1 MTDFASQLPDFLG
14 QARHV
19 RERRE
24 IALLELADPLID
36 RLLRLTKA
44 HV

>member
-1 MTDFASQLPDFLG
+1 MIDLAGQLPDFLG
-14 QARHV
+14 EARHV

-24 IALLELADPLID
+24 IALFELPDPLID
-36 RLLRLTKA
+36 RLLRFTKA

>member
-1 MTDFASQLPDFLG
+1 MIDVACQLADFFG
-14 QARHV
+14 EARHV

-24 IALLELADPLID
+24 IALLELADPSID